1 MKHTKPES
9 SLRLVKRH
17 TTTKGLRMLDTDTCS
32 YVLRRRPLFV
42 KTQFEKVGSENLAIS
57 VVTLAE
63 LYYGAA
69 PHPESARIRREIE
82 DLAARLKVLAWDD
95 RAADHYGDLP
105 AGLEKAGTAIGAM
118 NMMIAAHALSLG
130 AVLVTNNLKHLKRV
144 PGLRLENW
152 T

>member
-9 SLRLVKRH
+9 PPRLVKTH
-17 TTTKGLRMLDTDTCS
+17 TTTKGLRILDTDTCS
-32 YVLRRRPLFV
+32 YILRRRPLSV

-57 VVTLAE
+57 AVTLAE

-69 PHPESARIRREIE
+69 RHPDSARIRREIE

-95 RAADHYGDLP
+95 GAADHYCGLR
-105 AGLEKAGTAIGAM
+105 AGLEKAGTPIGAM
-118 NMMIAAHALSLG
+118 DMMIAAHALSLG
-130 AVLVTNNLKHLKRV
+130 AVLVTNNLQHFERV

-152 T
+152 S